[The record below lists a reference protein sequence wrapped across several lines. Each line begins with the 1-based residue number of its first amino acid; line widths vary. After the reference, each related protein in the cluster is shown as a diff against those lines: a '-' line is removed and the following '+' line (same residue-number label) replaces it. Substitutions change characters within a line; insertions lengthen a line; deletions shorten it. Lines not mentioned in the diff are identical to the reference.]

1 MFGARARTPSGSLPA
16 TTSAATS
23 AASVDAD
30 LDRALEAL
38 AGVIRTYGEFAFD
51 LDQVKAAETRAE
63 CAELVQR
70 LVMGPG
76 RAESAPAPAPA
87 SQRDFGSARRFF
99 EQRRREERDFVVR
112 SSGNMRQALQAFA
125 QCLSATITE
134 DRFDDT
140 RMEVELERLVDV
152 VGKRSPD
159 VLEQQLGVLVSLVK
173 TTVSRRREREK
184 RQVQDLGRR
193 LVELKAELEVART
206 QAIQDPLTELYNR
219 GALTDELERVASL
232 AAFLSSEPCLL
243 LLDVDHFKGVNDR
256 YGHPAGDGVLKA
268 LADNIQRHFMR
279 REDFVARY
287 GGEEFAVIARE
298 TTLERVLQRAERL
311 RETQARLAVN
321 TASGPITVTI
331 SIGIAQ
337 HEPGEAPAIWLE
349 RADRALYAAKQHG
362 RDRVD
367 VAAAL
372 PLASLMPAPQLP
384 R

>member
-1 MFGARARTPSGSLPA
+1 MFGARARNPSGSLPA
-16 TTSAATS
+16 VNPAADL
-23 AASVDAD
+23 DAD

-63 CAELVQR
+63 CHELVQR
-70 LVMGPG
+70 LVMGPV
-76 RAESAPAPAPA
+76 RSNDAPSTPPA

-112 SSGNMRQALQAFA
+112 SSSNMRQALQAFA

-134 DRFDDT
+134 DKLDDT
-140 RMEVELERLVDV
+140 RIEVELERLVEV
-152 VGKRSPD
+152 VGKRSPQ
-159 VLEQQLGVLVSLVK
+159 VLEQQLGVLVSLVQ
-173 TTVSRRREREK
+173 TTVTRRRERER

-232 AAFLSSEPCLL
+232 AAFLSSEPCLV
-243 LLDVDHFKGVNDR
+243 LLDVDHFKAINDR
-256 YGHPAGDGVLKA
+256 YGHPAGDAVLKA
-268 LADNIQRHFMR
+268 LADNVARHFMR

-298 TTLERVLQRAERL
+298 STLERVLSRAERL
-311 RETQARLAVN
+311 RDAQSRLAVN
-321 TASGPITVTI
+321 TPAGPVTVTI

-349 RADRALYAAKQHG
+349 RADRALYAAKHAG

-367 VAAAL
+367 VAPAL
-372 PLASLMPAPQLP
+372 PLASLMPAAQLP